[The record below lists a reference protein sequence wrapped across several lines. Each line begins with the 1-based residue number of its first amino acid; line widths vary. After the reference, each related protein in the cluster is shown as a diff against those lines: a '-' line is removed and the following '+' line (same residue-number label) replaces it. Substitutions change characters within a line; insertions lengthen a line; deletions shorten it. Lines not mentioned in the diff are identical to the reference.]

1 MLQLPR
7 KISDEDEED
16 MTECPVQL
24 FSYDPSKPITNN
36 KDDHVNHV
44 LERPGILVKAS
55 TAPAEPEHEQQQPE
69 AETGGQEPMSQDQVH
84 DEEKSKKHDQA
95 CEATPSETPVSSQV
109 SLRQAESDESGWET
123 LHSMIGLPP
132 LSEPSLTPITTNN
145 MKSGPRRSGH
155 SVQEVSSK
163 QQTIQEDNS
172 PEPEMTRCLGGLMMQ
187 RSKSQISQVDSCLDF
202 GDVTTFSPYE
212 ESTRALN
219 KLPAMLPRISTRKV
233 DAVTPAAEPAS
244 PHISPIRV
252 TKNDVAPPTLS
263 THAQSSIREVTPS
276 SSSVRTSLINSEM
289 AEVSRPGARHQ
300 LEDHQDS
307 CSNKRVGEVTAEE
320 DSKTESPPKKL
331 RLDHQSQ
338 ETPPHSPSTLSHDVE
353 GSTKSPEAENGIV
366 HKMKEC
372 HMETVSQPTEDQ
384 IMIEIDEVNARDNVK
399 MVTDDNNKEIID
411 KEPGVLKLE
420 EVTIFTDLV
429 KKQTSDAKHDWE
441 LLRHNDK
448 FAAFGFIEQSLLL
461 MITLGEK
468 LEPKKR
474 KSLGRIVHHWTIS
487 DMNLVSVHNPAD
499 SSLKDQDDHILDAA
513 HYCVTR
519 KLSTMDLKAECPN
532 TYSLSSLLKKVSS
545 CMAPAITF
553 IRSLQ
558 YVSSLFYP
566 FKLENNVVTFGEC

>member
-44 LERPGILVKAS
+44 QERPGILVKAS
-55 TAPAEPEHEQQQPE
+55 TAPAEPEHEQQQPD
-69 AETGGQEPMSQDQVH
+69 ADTGGQEPMSQDQVH

-95 CEATPSETPVSSQV
+95 GEATPSETPVSSQV
-109 SLRQAESDESGWET
+109 SLRQAESDESDE
-123 LHSMIGLPP
+123 
-132 LSEPSLTPITTNN
+132 
-145 MKSGPRRSGH
+145 SGCEFCPCFLPRRSGH

-252 TKNDVAPPTLS
+252 TENDVAPPTLS

-276 SSSVRTSLINSEM
+276 STSVIPSLTNSEM
-289 AEVSRPGARHQ
+289 AEVSRPGVRHQ

-353 GSTKSPEAENGIV
+353 GSTKSPEAENDIV
-366 HKMKEC
+366 HKKKEC
-372 HMETVSQPTEDQ
+372 HVETVSQPTEDQ
-384 IMIEIDEVNARDNVK
+384 VMIEIDEVNARENVK
-399 MVTDDNNKEIID
+399 MRTDDNNKDIID
-411 KEPGVLKLE
+411 EEPGVLKLE